1 MWLEDAAE
9 KSRSEDQRLD
19 QGRLRRPRPP
29 PGVRIS
35 DPIAVGPDLLAGP
48 RCYKPCVARLV
59 LIMAGAIAAITAGA
73 TVALAYV
80 QATTGEVYRVW
91 LDGRRSDLSRS
102 TADDTFPVVS
112 PDGRHVAFV
121 SDRGGGALHLY
132 VAGTDGHGL
141 ERVSSALR
149 TNQSLFQ
156 QVAWSPD
163 STRLAVAV
171 PGGLVYLIGSRQRLL
186 AATPP
191 VALAPAW
198 SPDGRAIAVDV
209 GTYRNPGTE
218 VVSAMNKRSWQ
229 VQGRRIGSGWS
240 ARGRLTVRR
249 GAKIRVYDGRGQ
261 LRMSFPGRSYAWSAD
276 GKRLA
281 TVTSDRLEV
290 HELSGRLLFGT
301 AVPGLHPNQ
310 HNGLVWVDGSHVG
323 IGGTGSSAVRT
334 IRVDVTT
341 GRISSAN
348 NRYFG
353 TLSPDRRLVA
363 EVTRIAGGFALT
375 VSRLDGSRARVL
387 ARRAPCPDL
396 IEADLQWLS
405 DGRSLVYDLKCEA

>member
-1 MWLEDAAE
+1 
-9 KSRSEDQRLD
+9 
-19 QGRLRRPRPP
+19 
-29 PGVRIS
+29 V
-35 DPIAVGPDLLAGP
+35 
-48 RCYKPCVARLV
+48 YKACVARLV
-59 LIMAGAIAAITAGA
+59 LIVAGAIVAITAGA
-73 TVALAYV
+73 TIAPAYV
-80 QATTGEVYRVW
+80 HPTSGEVYRVW
-91 LDGRRSDLSRS
+91 LGGRLIDLSRS
-102 TADDTFPVVS
+102 KADDTFPVVS
-112 PDGRHVAFV
+112 PDGRRVAFV

-149 TNQSLFQ
+149 TDQSLLQ

-163 STRLAVAV
+163 STHLAVAL
-171 PGGLVYLIGSRQRLL
+171 PGGLLYLIGSRQRLL

-218 VVSAMNKRSWQ
+218 VVSAMRRRSWQ

-240 ARGRLTVRR
+240 ATGRLTVRR
-249 GAKIRVYDGRGQ
+249 GATMRVYNGQGQ

-281 TVTSDRLEV
+281 TVTLDRLEV
-290 HELSGRLLFGT
+290 RALSGRLLFRT
-301 AVPGLHPNQ
+301 AVPGLHRNQ
-310 HNGLVWVDGSHVG
+310 ANGLGWVDKNHVA
-323 IGGTGSSAVRT
+323 IGGTSTTAVRT
-334 IRVDVTT
+334 IRVDVTS
-341 GRISSAN
+341 GRISRGN
-348 NRYFG
+348 NHYFG

-363 EVTRIAGGFALT
+363 EVAKIAGGFALT

-396 IEADLQWLS
+396 IEADLQWLP
-405 DGRSLVYDLKCEA
+405 DGRSLVYDFKCEA